1 VSIPAGVVRRRN
13 EYASEHDM
21 QLYGHPF
28 SSYTQKALIALY
40 ENDTPFEFL
49 ILSPDN
55 PDIYA
60 EFARRWPIRK
70 FPLLVDGDRQVMEA
84 TSIIEYLDV
93 HHPGPT
99 RLIPADADAAV
110 EVRMLDRFFDNYIN
124 GPQQRIV
131 YNALRPEANRDP
143 YGVDQARSAL
153 ETAYA
158 WLDQRMAGREWAAG
172 DTFSLA
178 DCAAAPSLFYA
189 DWTHEIGKQFA
200 NVHAYRARLLKRP
213 SFARCVEGGRPY
225 RHLFPL
231 GAPDRD

>member
-1 VSIPAGVVRRRN
+1 
-13 EYASEHDM
+13 M
-21 QLYGHPF
+21 QLYGHLF

-49 ILSPDN
+49 NLSPDD
-55 PDIYA
+55 PGIYA

-70 FPLLVDGDRQVMEA
+70 FPLLMEGDRQVMEA
-84 TSIIEYLDV
+84 TSIIEYLDL

-99 RLIPADADAAV
+99 RLIPANADAAV
-110 EVRMLDRFFDNYIN
+110 DVRMLDRFFDNYIN

-131 YNALRPEANRDP
+131 LNQLRPEADRDP
-143 YGVDQARSAL
+143 RGVTEARSTL
-153 ETAYA
+153 ETAYM

-172 DTFSLA
+172 DAFSLA

-189 DWTHEIGKQFA
+189 DWTHRIDEKFR
-200 NVHAYRARLLKRP
+200 NVHSYRARLLKRP

-225 RHLFPL
+225 RPLFPL

>member
-1 VSIPAGVVRRRN
+1 
-13 EYASEHDM
+13 M

-28 SSYTQKALIALY
+28 SSYTQKALTALY

-49 ILSPDN
+49 NLSPDN

-60 EFARRWPIRK
+60 EFARRWPIRR
-70 FPLLVDGDRQVMEA
+70 FPLLVDGDRQIMEA

-93 HHPGPT
+93 HHPGPA

-124 GPQQRIV
+124 GPQQRV
-131 YNALRPEANRDP
+131 VFNALRPEADRDP
-143 YGVDQARSAL
+143 YGTNEARTAL

-158 WLDQRMAGREWAAG
+158 WLDQRMAGREWAAA

-178 DCAAAPSLFYA
+178 DCAAAPALFYA
-189 DWTHEIGKQFA
+189 DWTHRIDGKFR

-225 RHLFPL
+225 RPLFPL

>member
-1 VSIPAGVVRRRN
+1 
-13 EYASEHDM
+13 M

-28 SSYTQKALIALY
+28 SSYTQKALIAFY

-49 ILSPDN
+49 HLSPDN
-55 PDIYA
+55 PDVYA
-60 EFARRWPIRK
+60 EFAQRWPIRK

-84 TSIIEYLDV
+84 TSVIEYLDV
-93 HHPGPT
+93 HHPGPS

-110 EVRMLDRFFDNYIN
+110 NVRMLDRFFDNYIN

-131 YNALRPEANRDP
+131 YNQLRPEGDLDP
-143 YGVDQARSAL
+143 YGVAQARSAL

-172 DTFSLA
+172 DAFSLS

-189 DWTHEIGKQFA
+189 DWTHAIGGQFL
-200 NVHAYRARLLKRP
+200 NVHAYRSRLLKRP